1 MAEALIT
8 SAASARAGLPE
19 IRRIGLNDLRDA
31 LFEGFQDFAAIPT
44 QLVFLCIL
52 YPVIGLVAARSASD
66 ETLLPL
72 LFPLVAG
79 LSLMGPVLAVGIYEL
94 SRRRDAGLPLSWLD
108 AFKVFKSPSM
118 PSIALLG
125 GALLVIFLAWLL
137 AAKAI
142 YLMTVGPAPL
152 NSLGD
157 LVGHITGSP
166 AAWQLVIL
174 GNAVGFLFA
183 AFVLALAVV
192 SFPMLLDRN
201 VGPIVAARTS
211 FRAVAVNP
219 VTMAG
224 WGLIVA
230 AALLLGSLP
239 VFLGLAVV
247 MPVVG
252 HATWRLYRKV
262 VV

>member
-1 MAEALIT
+1 MAEALTT
-8 SAASARAGLPE
+8 SAAPAQAEVPE
-19 IRRIGLNDLRDA
+19 VRRIGLNDLRDA
-31 LFEGFQDFAAIPT
+31 LSEGFQDFAAIPT

-52 YPVIGLVAARSASD
+52 YPIIGLVAARSASD

-79 LSLMGPVLAVGIYEL
+79 LALMGPVLAVGIYEL

-108 AFKVFKSPSM
+108 AFKVFKSPSL

-125 GALLVIFLAWLL
+125 GVLLAIFLAWLL

-152 NSLGD
+152 NSFDD
-157 LVGHITGSP
+157 LVQHITSSP

-239 VFLGLAVV
+239 VFLGLAIV
-247 MPVVG
+247 MPVLG